1 MKVSGSVAVGVIV
14 AAVIVVCIAGFFYV
28 RHATGNDVADQLHAE
43 MRKLP
48 PGRSPI
54 TPEQIEKMRQRQSGG
69 NISPVSPR

>member
-1 MKVSGSVAVGVIV
+1 MKVSGPVAAGVIV
-14 AAVIVVCIAGFFYV
+14 VAVIVVCIAGFFYV

-69 NISPVSPR
+69 NIPPVSPR